1 MKTPIKFKR
10 PTKPKV
16 PIKIYP
22 AKDRIIPVY
31 DGMKLSELVLA
42 VDSVEDRENAFAS
55 LEIEYGYYDYHEAK
69 CHFIIKGKPMVN
81 PNYDAEF
88 IKYEKDLKSYE
99 NNLALYNK
107 IKKKKLG

>member
-1 MKTPIKFKR
+1 MKIPVKFKR
-10 PTKPKV
+10 PTKPKA

-31 DGMKLSELVLA
+31 DGMTLSELVLS
-42 VDSVEDRENAFAS
+42 VDSVQDRESAFAS

-69 CHFIIKGKPMVN
+69 CCFIIKGKPMVN
-81 PNYDAEF
+81 SNYDAEL

-107 IKKKKLG
+107 IKKKKFG